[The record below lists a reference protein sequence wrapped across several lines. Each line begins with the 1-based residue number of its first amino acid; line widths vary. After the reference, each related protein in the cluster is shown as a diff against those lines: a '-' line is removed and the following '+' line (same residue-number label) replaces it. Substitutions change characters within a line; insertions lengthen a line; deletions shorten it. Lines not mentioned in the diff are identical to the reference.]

1 MNVGL
6 VLELLGQV
14 LQTLKPHQLGQE
26 PLLES
31 LLAPEKA
38 VPGPLDIGDHLA
50 LSWHVGGA
58 VGQAELGLEG
68 VEVGLQLGLLLHPGG
83 LVLPP
88 VLTPRQYRSPSQSS

>member
-31 LLAPEKA
+31 LFAPEKA

-68 VEVGLQLGLLLHPGG
+68 VEVSLQLGFLELDVTLNKDGVNLRLDG
-83 LVLPP
+83 ID
-88 VLTPRQYRSPSQSS
+88 